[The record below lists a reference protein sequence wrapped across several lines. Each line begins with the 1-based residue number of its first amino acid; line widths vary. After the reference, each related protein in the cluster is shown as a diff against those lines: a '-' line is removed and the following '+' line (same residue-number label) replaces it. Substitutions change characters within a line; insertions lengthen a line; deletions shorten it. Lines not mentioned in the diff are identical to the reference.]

1 MADAERK
8 LSNGKSRI
16 DFQTDPSKYRHWKL
30 TIDGDVATLLMDV
43 DEKGALF
50 EGYELKLNSYDLG
63 VDIELADAIERLRF
77 EHPQVKVILLRSGKP
92 RVFCAGANIRMLAG
106 ASHAHKVNF
115 CKFTNETRNGIEDA
129 SEASGLFTI
138 CVINGTAAGGGY
150 ELALAADHI
159 MLIDDGSSAVSLP
172 ELPLLAVLPG
182 TGGLTRVTDKRKVR
196 RDRADVF
203 CTTEEGIKGKRAVDW
218 RLVDEVVPAS
228 KLEEAVGKRAREF
241 AAKSRRPAGTK
252 GIALKPLARERSADG
267 VEYGTVSVELRG
279 AALASE
285 ASGQRGHSK
294 SARAGHSPEPGS
306 SARARLA
313 TITLRGPQAAP
324 PASAEAMVEQGAE
337 FWPLKLAR
345 ELDDAILDIRAN
357 EFDVAAIVF
366 KSSGDPAQVLAYD
379 QFLDANKDHWLAR
392 EIRGLWKRVLK
403 RVDLTSRS
411 LVALV
416 EPGSCFAGT
425 LAELVFAS
433 DRSYMLIGKRDGDN
447 KPPAT
452 LALAAVNFGAY
463 PMSNGLSRLAS
474 RFLADPTDL
483 DRAKA
488 AAGET
493 LDAEAAERLG
503 LVTFALDDIDW
514 EDEIRV
520 FLEERA
526 SFSADG
532 LTGLEANL
540 RFGGPETMES
550 KIFAR
555 LTAWQNWIFQ
565 RPNAVGEEGAL
576 KRYGTGQK
584 PAFDTR
590 RV

>member
-16 DFQTDPSKYRHWKL
+16 DFQTDPSRYRHWKL
-30 TIDGDVATLLMDV
+30 KIDGDVATLVMDV
-43 DEKGALF
+43 DEKGTLF

-77 EHPQVKVILLRSGKP
+77 EHPEVRVILLRSGKP

-129 SEASGLFTI
+129 SENSGLSTI

-159 MLIDDGSSAVSLP
+159 MLVDDGSSTVSLP

-196 RDRADVF
+196 RDHADVF

-218 RLVDEVVPAS
+218 RLVDEVVPGS
-228 KLEEAVGKRAREF
+228 KFEDTVVKRAQEF
-241 AAKSRRPAGTK
+241 AAKSDAAGGRQGHCAHAAQARRAPRTA
-252 GIALKPLARERSADG
+252 
-267 VEYGTVSVELRG
+267 VEYETVSVELARG
-279 AALASE
+279 E
-285 ASGQRGHSK
+285 
-294 SARAGHSPEPGS
+294 
-306 SARARLA
+306 RLA
-313 TITLRGPQAAP
+313 TITLRGPEAPP
-324 PASAEAMVEQGAE
+324 PASADAMVAQGAE

-357 EFDVAAIVF
+357 EFDTAAIVF

-379 QFLDANKDHWLAR
+379 AFLDANKDHWLAR
-392 EIRGLWKRVLK
+392 EIRGLWKRTLK

-411 LVALV
+411 LVALI

-425 LAELVFAS
+425 LAELVFAT
-433 DRSYMLIGKRDGDN
+433 DRSYMLIGQLAGDN

-452 LALAAVNFGAY
+452 LSLAGVNFGAY

-474 RFLADPTDL
+474 RFLADPADV

-488 AAGET
+488 EIGKP
-493 LDAEAAERLG
+493 LDAQAAEQLG

-526 SFSADG
+526 SFSPDG

-584 PAFDTR
+584 PVFDTR

>member
-1 MADAERK
+1 MAEAHTPERP
-8 LSNGKSRI
+8 LANGQTRI
-16 DFQTDPSKYRHWKL
+16 DFQTEPSRYRHWKL
-30 TIDGDVATLLMDV
+30 TIDGDVAKLLLDV

-77 EHPQVKVILLRSGKP
+77 EHPNVRVVVLRSGKQ

-115 CKFTNETRNGIEDA
+115 CKFTNETRNGLEDLSA
-129 SEASGLFTI
+129 HSGLQTI
-138 CVINGTAAGGGY
+138 CAINGTAAGGGY

-159 MLIDDGSSAVSLP
+159 ILVDDGSSAVSLP

-182 TGGLTRVTDKRKVR
+182 TGGLTRVSDKRKVR
-196 RDRADVF
+196 RDHADFF
-203 CTTEEGIKGKRAVDW
+203 CTTEEGVKGKRAVEW
-218 RLVDEVVPAS
+218 RLVDEVVPGS
-228 KLEEAVGKRAREF
+228 KFEQAVATRAQEF
-241 AAKSRRPAGTK
+241 AAKSRRSEAAQ
-252 GIALKPLARERSADG
+252 GIRLTPLARTFSADG
-267 VEYGTVSVELRG
+267 VAYDLVSVEFD
-279 AALASE
+279 
-285 ASGQRGHSK
+285 
-294 SARAGHSPEPGS
+294 RAG
-306 SARARLA
+306 RIA
-313 TITLRGPQAAP
+313 TVTLRGPSASP
-324 PASAEAMVEQGAE
+324 PASAGAMQALGAE

-345 ELDDAILDIRAN
+345 ELDDAILNLRLN

-366 KSSGDPAQVLAYD
+366 KSSGDPDEVMAYEH
-379 QFLDANKDHWLAR
+379 FLDANKDHWFVR
-392 EIRGLWKRVLK
+392 EIRHYWKRVLK

-411 LVALV
+411 LVTLI

-425 LAELVFAS
+425 LAELAFAS
-433 DRSYMLIGKRDGDN
+433 DRSYMFLGQREGDN

-452 LALAAVNFGAY
+452 LTLGAANFGPY
-463 PMSNGLSRLAS
+463 PMSNGLTRLGS
-474 RFLADPTDL
+474 RFLADATVL
-483 DRAKA
+483 DQAKA
-488 AAGET
+488 AQGAT
-493 LDAEAAERLG
+493 LDAERAQELG

-514 EDEIRV
+514 DDEVRV

-526 SFSADG
+526 SFSPDA

-540 RFGGPETMES
+540 RFAGPETMES

-565 RPNAVGEEGAL
+565 RPNAVGEDGAL